1 MLRLESYARDIA
13 CARFH
18 AFSDDFFRQGVILL
32 KIRFNTGNI
41 QGMVF
46 EYSSSRSWNLK
57 IFPKKFVEQMM

>member
-13 CARFH
+13 YARFH

-32 KIRFNTGNI
+32 KIHLNTGNI

-46 EYSSSRSWNLK
+46 
-57 IFPKKFVEQMM
+57 